1 MTSSSDLVRW
11 GAIGFMV
18 GGVVWVLVG
27 LLDATRSPLTTPG
40 PVALVLLIIALL
52 LSALGL
58 VGLHALQGGSYGGIG
73 LAGLYTALA
82 AIAAQVLG
90 AVVLLAGSAALG
102 WLLSP
107 VGLLAKLV
115 GFVLYGAASVQAGV
129 LPRWYGVLLIVLMPV
144 LLVLGVYGNIWMG
157 LAFVVLGYV
166 LWMQRGASPERAQ
179 RAR

>member
-1 MTSSSDLVRW
+1 MSSSNLVRW
-11 GAIGFMV
+11 GAIAFMV

-27 LLDATRSPLTTPG
+27 FLDVTTGPFMPPG
-40 PVALVLLIIALL
+40 SVAPVLLIVGLL

-58 VGLHALQGGSYGGIG
+58 LGLHALQGGSYGRIG

-115 GFVLYGAASVQAGV
+115 GFVLYGAASVQARV

-157 LAFVVLGYV
+157 LVFLVLGYV